1 MGLFDETSLQMNPG
15 NSPPSLDMTAPA
27 NGLTW
32 RVGDAINF
40 SATGSDA
47 QDGTPGAAAFSW
59 TFEMMHCLAGTATHT
74 SSRS

>member
-1 MGLFDETSLQMNPG
+1 
-15 NSPPSLDMTAPA
+15 MTAPA

-32 RVGDAINF
+32 RVGDTINF

-47 QDGTPGAAAFSW
+47 QDGTLGNAAFSW
-59 TFEMMHCLAGTATHT
+59 TFEMMHCPAGTATRM